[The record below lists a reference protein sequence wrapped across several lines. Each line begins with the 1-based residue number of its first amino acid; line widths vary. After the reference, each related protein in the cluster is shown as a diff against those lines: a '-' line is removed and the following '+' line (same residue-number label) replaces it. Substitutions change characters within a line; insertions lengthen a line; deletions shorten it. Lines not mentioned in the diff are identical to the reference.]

1 MSPTVPPNAPTKKT
15 RTKTPKNL
23 DGVRRKLELEFP
35 PSLSYDTSEETY
47 EAQYLASTGDVRE
60 KYLRHTPY
68 TVSELDDVEYL
79 EKLWE
84 LYFPA
89 TQPRNVYEESYLELM
104 RRSIDR
110 RLRQLDY

>member
-1 MSPTVPPNAPTKKT
+1 MSPTVPPNAPTKKPT
-15 RTKTPKNL
+15 TKTPT
-23 DGVRRKLELEFP
+23 FP

-68 TVSELDDVEYL
+68 TVSEMDDIEEL

-89 TQPRNVYEESYLELM
+89 SVDVYEESYLELM